1 MKFKIGE
8 TIADIWTVLEFV
20 KRGPC
25 EVYVVQDNA
34 GNKGYL
40 KRRAHVSDGSEPAYA
55 RMRFLTEYKIMA
67 ELDGREGVLPLL
79 GRDESSNPEWFV
91 TKAVTL
97 LAEALDGA
105 GLYDVVE
112 VVAAL
117 ADTLAEIKQDKDVTH
132 RDLKPANLFWDGSR
146 PLLGDFGIASHP
158 DHEDLNLTEGKLG
171 SWGYLSP
178 EGLNNVGDVQNWA
191 PSDVYSLAKCLWKF
205 AKDLPY
211 PHPGTLYIIEPPTSL
226 YGIGGTPALDLAR
239 LLEDA
244 TSYDPARRPSMK
256 AFAAELRS
264 WLARHAPADVKPP
277 IRLHPIPVESATVYR
292 QRLISKRGEE
302 AIARDVLL
310 ALLRPLR
317 HLHGE
322 PSEAVAVSAGELALP
337 DHLSER
343 LTGGDPDWEPEGA
356 VVTWALTWPDE
367 PGLRVLAQAV
377 DDGQITYFYA
387 QWQRREDDGWTP
399 ASDVDATM
407 GVPWWPSCRD
417 NLDALATRL
426 EAADPSLAR
435 HDGAQQQRS

>member
-1 MKFKIGE
+1 MKIKVGM
-8 TIADIWTVLEFV
+8 TIADTWTVLEVV
-20 KRGPC
+20 KTHPC
-25 EVYVVQDNA
+25 AVYVVQDNA

-40 KRRAHVSDGSEPAYA
+40 KRRAHVSGDGEPTYA
-55 RMRFLTEYKIMA
+55 RKRFLAEYKIMA
-67 ELDGREGVLPLL
+67 EFDGREGVLPLL
-79 GRDESSNPEWFV
+79 DRDGRSNPEWFV
-91 TKAVTL
+91 TKAVTPL
-97 LAEALDGA
+97 TEAVDGA
-105 GLYDVVE
+105 GLYDIVE

-117 ADTLAEIKQDKDVTH
+117 SDTLAGIKQDTDITH
-132 RDLKPANLFWDGSR
+132 RDLKPANLFWDGSK
-146 PLLGDFGIASHP
+146 PLLGDFGIANHP
-158 DHEDLNLTEGKLG
+158 DHEALNLTDGKLG

-191 PSDVYSLAKCLWKF
+191 PSDVYSMAKCLWKF
-205 AKDLPY
+205 AKGLPY

-226 YGIGGTPALDLAR
+226 YGMGGTPALNLAR

-264 WLARHAPADVKPP
+264 WLARHDPADVKPP
-277 IRLHPIPVESATVYR
+277 IRLHPVPFESATVHR
-292 QRLISKRGEE
+292 QRMISKRGEE

-322 PSEAVAVSAGELALP
+322 LSEAVAVSAGELALP
-337 DHLSER
+337 DHLSAR
-343 LTGGDPDWEPEGA
+343 LSGGDPDWEPEGA

-367 PGLRVLAQAV
+367 PSLRVLAQAV

-387 QWQRREDDGWTP
+387 QWQRREGEDWTP
-399 ASDVDATM
+399 ASDVDATT

-426 EAADPSLAR
+426 EAADPSLAQG
-435 HDGAQQQRS
+435 DWAQQQRS